1 MQPTTFCSIHQS
13 CHGLHDPFV
22 CRIVPAALLWM
33 SKKKQADDKF
43 YIPPGLID
51 ALLTQTLRD
60 GEEFE
65 RAGFFPE
72 YCEFVAFHSEQVFNA
87 LYNDQAADLTPLRQ
101 YIMLFNA
108 PEQLPRSFFVRN
120 LTNAS

>member
-1 MQPTTFCSIHQS
+1 MQGTTFCSIHQC

-43 YIPPGLID
+43 YIPAGLVD
-51 ALLTQTLRD
+51 VLLTQALRD

-65 RAGFFPE
+65 QAGFFPE
-72 YCEFVAFHSEQVFNA
+72 YCEFIAFHSDQYFSA
-87 LYNDQAADLTPLRQ
+87 LYYDQAHDFTPLRQ
-101 YIMLFNA
+101 FITLMSA
-108 PEQLPRSFFVRN
+108 PDQLPRSFFVRD